1 MYKKQMLFQRIVCF
15 ALLAAAVLVFAYS
28 LGLVTDLHYY
38 DFAYYAEVPGQ
49 PKFEG
54 ADIYNEIQPF
64 NRQLTAAGIGLILS
78 ALLMFIMGCQKRRKY
93 YIGNYVAIGINA
105 AAFIGVSAWGIP
117 NVMKYRAMYDM
128 IDFEAFENYQAMFN
142 EPADIT
148 PFWFDAGY
156 FVFAVVILA
165 ALASLLNLAFK
176 IYVMRG
182 ERKLLE
188 EGVQ

>member
-15 ALLAAAVLVFAYS
+15 VLLAAAVLVFAYS
-28 LGLVTDLHYY
+28 LGLVTDLHYFN
-38 DFAYYAEVPGQ
+38 FAYYAEIPGE
-49 PKFEG
+49 PMFEG
-54 ADIYNEIQPF
+54 ADIYNQIQPF
-64 NRQLTAAGIGLILS
+64 NRQLTVAGICLILS
-78 ALLMFIMGCQKRRKY
+78 SLLMFITGCHKRRKY

-117 NVMKYRAMYDM
+117 NVMKYRAMYDL
-128 IDFEAFENYQAMFN
+128 IDFEAFEMYQNIFKQSS
-142 EPADIT
+142 DIS

-156 FVFAVVILA
+156 FVFAFVILV
-165 ALASLLNLAFK
+165 ALVSLLNLAFK
-176 IYVMRG
+176 IYVMRA